1 MDSELQATLLLQ
13 HLPGL
18 GAKSYWRLIE
28 AFGSPLAVLEQ
39 SGDELKTLLK
49 APAFEALQD
58 YWKNPESSEL
68 GQLLQRD
75 QDWLAKHSEVKTLSL
90 GSPDYPPL
98 LREIHRPPPLLY
110 VRGNLDAL
118 NLPQLAVVGSRSPT
132 AGGLDNARRF
142 SHYLAANGFA
152 ITSGLALGV
161 DGAAHL
167 GALEAGG
174 VTIAVLGTGIDRIYP
189 SRHRALAERILANNG
204 ALVSEFPLG
213 TGPQAGNFPQR
224 NRIISGLSA
233 GTLVVEAALQSGSL
247 ITARHALQDNR
258 EVFAIPG
265 SIHNPLARGCHSLIR
280 QGATLVES
288 GADLVRELGAL
299 LGYQQ
304 SLFDDSARSLTAD
317 NAVPE
322 ASFTLEEQAVLTA
335 LGHDPQD
342 LDSLSERSGFDVG
355 RLAAYLISLELKGAV
370 TETPNGYVRTV
381 ELLAVD

>member
-1 MDSELQATLLLQ
+1 MDPELQATLLLQ

-18 GAKSYWRLIE
+18 GASSYWRLIE
-28 AFGSPLAVLEQ
+28 AFESPLAILEQ
-39 SGDELKTLLK
+39 PSDSLQSMLR
-49 APAFEALQD
+49 APAFEALQG
-58 YWKNPESSEL
+58 YWENPECSDL
-68 GQLLQRD
+68 GQQLKRD
-75 QDWLAKHSEVKTLSL
+75 RAWLAGHPEVRVL
-90 GSPDYPPL
+90 GLNDPDYPCL
-98 LREIHRPPPLLY
+98 LREIHRPPPVLY
-110 VRGNLDAL
+110 VRGNLNAL
-118 NLPQLAVVGSRSPT
+118 DLPQLAVVGSRSPT

-142 SHYLAANGFA
+142 SQYLAANGFA

-174 VTIAVLGTGIDRIYP
+174 VTIGVLGTGIDRIYP
-189 SRHRALAERILANNG
+189 SRHRALAERILANRG

-304 SLFDDSARSLTAD
+304 SLLEQPARGLGPESAE
-317 NAVPE
+317 PE
-322 ASFTLEEQAVLTA
+322 ATFTLEEQAVLTA

-342 LDSLSERSGFDVG
+342 LDSLSERSRFDVG

-370 TETPNGYVRTV
+370 TETPSGYIRTV
-381 ELLAVD
+381 ELLATD

>member
-1 MDSELQATLLLQ
+1 MDPDLQATLLLQ

-18 GAKSYWRLIE
+18 GATAYWRLIE
-28 AFGSPLAVLEQ
+28 TFNSPLAVLEQ
-39 SGDELKTLLK
+39 PAENLRGLLK
-49 APAFEALQD
+49 PPAFEALRD
-58 YWKNPESSEL
+58 YWENPQSSDVA
-68 GQLLQRD
+68 QLLQRD
-75 QDWLAKHSEVKTLSL
+75 GEWLAKHPEVKIL
-90 GSPDYPPL
+90 GLNSPDYPAL
-98 LREIHRPPPLLY
+98 LGEINRPPPLLY

-142 SHYLAANGFA
+142 SHYMAANGFA

-174 VTIAVLGTGIDRIYP
+174 VTIGVLGTGIDRIYP

-288 GADLVRELGAL
+288 GADLARELGAL

-304 SLFDDSARSLTAD
+304 SLVDEPARPPAPE
-317 NAVPE
+317 NAEPQ
-322 ASFTLEEQAVLTA
+322 ASFSLEEQAVLTA

-342 LDSLSERSGFDVG
+342 LDSLSERSRFDVG

-370 TETPNGYVRTV
+370 TETPNGYIRTV
-381 ELLAVD
+381 ELLPAD